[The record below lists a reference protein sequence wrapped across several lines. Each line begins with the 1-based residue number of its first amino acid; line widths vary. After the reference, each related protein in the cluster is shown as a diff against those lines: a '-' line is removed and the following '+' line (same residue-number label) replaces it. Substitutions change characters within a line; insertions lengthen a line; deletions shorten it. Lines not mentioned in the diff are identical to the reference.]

1 MTGPKVVPE
10 HDAVTSVIEIA
21 APPERVFA
29 ALTDAKQLFAWW
41 VGSPRSN
48 SRSSRWTGDRAG
60 AGASAVSR

>member
-1 MTGPKVVPE
+1 MTGSKAVPE
-10 HDAVTSVIEIA
+10 HDAVISVIEIA

-41 VGSPRSN
+41 GNPRSN